1 MIPNDRQHARQP
13 VPLID
18 PARCDGC
25 GLCVRVCP
33 TGALAVKD
41 GKAIVAAPEACNYTG
56 LCEAICPTGAIQRPF
71 EIVILDKKLQEEVTD
86 ESY

>member
-41 GKAIVAAPEACNYTG
+41 GLAVVAAPEACNYTG
-56 LCEAICPTGAIQRPF
+56 LCEAACPTQAIQRLF
-71 EIVILDKKLQEEVTD
+71 EIVIFEKPGGHR
-86 ESY
+86 

>member
-1 MIPNDRQHARQP
+1 MIQGNRRPAEQP

-25 GLCVRVCP
+25 GLCVCVCP
-33 TGALAVKD
+33 TGALAVQD

-56 LCEAICPTGAIQRPF
+56 LCEAACPTEAIQRPF
-71 EIVILDKKLQEEVTD
+71 EIVILDKKLD
-86 ESY
+86 LCS